1 MQPAWPYSGPVR
13 AALAAL
19 FSPIFIIKIN
29 DIISDLI
36 LSLHSWRIPRHR
48 VLSPSRQ
55 DALVLEIS
63 HWHAAIQTPDGEA
76 MPKEVRMYSMPILAR
91 LILALDLL

>member
-1 MQPAWPYSGPVR
+1 MQPAWPYSGPGR

-36 LSLHSWRIPRHR
+36 LFLHSWRKS
-48 VLSPSRQ
+48 L
-55 DALVLEIS
+55 
-63 HWHAAIQTPDGEA
+63 G
-76 MPKEVRMYSMPILAR
+76 AR
-91 LILALDLL
+91 LTFTEKM